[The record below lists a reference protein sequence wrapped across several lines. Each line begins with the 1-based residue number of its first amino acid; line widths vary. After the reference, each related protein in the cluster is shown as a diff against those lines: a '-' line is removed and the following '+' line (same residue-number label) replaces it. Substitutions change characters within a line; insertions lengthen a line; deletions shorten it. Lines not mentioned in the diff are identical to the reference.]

1 MTIAPKTIEP
11 WSKAVI
17 DFQRRERIGLEEA
30 VLCSNKQPAQIENI
44 LSQYAANGRMCFLTR
59 ISLEQVASLSED
71 WLAQLDY
78 DPVSRT
84 AFYPEIPP
92 PIVTNPQV
100 AIVSG
105 GSSDAPVCGEAART
119 LAFHGVAS
127 VRIEDVGVA
136 GLWRLLDRLEEIK
149 RFPVV
154 IVLAG
159 MEGALF
165 SVLAGLVGSFVVA
178 VPTSVGYGVAAGG
191 EISLK
196 SALASCA
203 PGLVAVNIDNGY
215 GAACAALRVL
225 RLCDAAIKT
234 GCD

>member
-1 MTIAPKTIEP
+1 M
-11 WSKAVI
+11 
-17 DFQRRERIGLEEA
+17 EEA
-30 VLCSNKQPAQIENI
+30 VLCSSKQPAQIEAI
-44 LSQYAANGRMCFLTR
+44 LGQYAECGRTCFLTR
-59 ISLEQVASLSED
+59 LSPEQVASLSVP
-71 WLAQLDY
+71 WLAGLDY

-84 AFYPEIPP
+84 AFYPETPSP
-92 PIVTNPQV
+92 GGSPQV

-136 GLWRLLDRLEEIK
+136 GLWRLLDRLDEIK

-154 IVLAG
+154 IAVAG

-165 SVLAGLVGSFVVA
+165 SVLAGLVDSFVIA
-178 VPTSVGYGVAAGG
+178 VPTSIGYGVAAAG
-191 EISLK
+191 ELSLK

-203 PGLVAVNIDNGY
+203 PGLVVVNIDNGY
-215 GAACAALRVL
+215 GAGCAALRAL
-225 RLCDAAIKT
+225 RLCDAFNRRVGNT
-234 GCD
+234 